1 MGDSSQSVLV
11 IGAGFAGTIL
21 AERFATQLGR
31 RVTLLERR
39 KHLAG
44 NMYDRTDAAG
54 ILIHQYGPHIFRT
67 DDERVWSYLSQFT
80 AWRPYHHR
88 VRANVDGRLIPMPF
102 NLASLEALF
111 PPAEAASLSAK
122 LLARHGDRGNVPI
135 SDLRQ
140 SDDADLASLGDFI
153 FRKVYLNYTVKQWGE
168 RPEDLDFETITRR
181 VPVRISH
188 EDGYFQ
194 QRHQAMPAEGY
205 TRLFERMLAHPN
217 IELRL
222 GVDASRVLELQPDG
236 RIHFEGRPFDGLVVY
251 SGAADELFRY
261 RFGELPYR
269 SLDFEFRT
277 LDQDVFQPVA
287 VVTYPGDAP
296 YTRITEY
303 KHMTGQ
309 KVPGA
314 TSIAVEYPL
323 AYDRAAAKGNEPYY
337 PIPKPAND
345 ALYARY
351 RAEAART
358 PNLYLVGRLAEYRYY
373 DMNDIIVRALAA
385 FDELRARPLP

>member
-1 MGDSSQSVLV
+1 MDTNLLIV
-11 IGAGFAGTIL
+11 GAGFAGAIL
-21 AERFATQLGR
+21 AERFATLLGR
-31 RVTLLERR
+31 RVILLERR

-44 NMYDRTDAAG
+44 NMYDRCDAAG
-54 ILIHQYGPHIFRT
+54 ILVHQYGPHIFRT
-67 DDERVWSYLSQFT
+67 DDEGVWTYLSQFT

-102 NLASLEALF
+102 NLAALDALF
-111 PPAEAASLSAK
+111 PPDQAAFLTGR
-122 LLARHGDRGNVPI
+122 LLARYGERGNVPI
-135 SDLRQ
+135 SELRQ

-181 VPVRISH
+181 VPVRVSR

-205 TRLFERMLAHPN
+205 TRLFERMLAHPA

-222 GVDASRVLELQPDG
+222 GVDATRVLELAPDG
-236 RIHFEGRPFDGLVVY
+236 RVQFEGRPFDGLVIY

-261 RFGELPYR
+261 CFGELPYR
-269 SLDFEFRT
+269 SLDFKLRT
-277 LDQDVFQPVA
+277 LAEDAFQPVA
-287 VVTYPGDAP
+287 VVTYPGTAP

-309 KVPGA
+309 KVPG
-314 TSIAVEYPL
+314 TTTIAVEYSLP
-323 AYDRAAAKGNEPYY
+323 YDRNAPIGHEPYY

-351 RAEAART
+351 KAEAARY

-373 DMNDIIVRALAA
+373 DMNDIVLRALAA
-385 FDELRARPLP
+385 FQELRARP